1 MTGDYKMCGKFHI
14 DGSGSD
20 VDYGVETSLKGVYWN
35 SSLYQLVFTRLYTR
49 DDVNDL
55 LDLREEEP
63 ASLSRS
69 TEPVKVA
76 GNPLMAICELLE
88 KTSLIT
94 VNGNRI
100 RIADVRRLVFDVP
113 SDATSWSH
121 NYIYDSLCVG
131 LMVEDIR
138 FTPTFMIPADSSANQ
153 LFAYNQN
160 LNNITIGKD
169 FFPID
174 ISKAPSANYYLAAEF
189 DGAFFL
195 GMPPKDFTITIS
207 DGTVDDAYKLA
218 YAFFDYE
225 TNYLGIFSME
235 KPTTNVLHM
244 MVEEQ
249 MWDQRRDRLV
259 VEEQMHA
266 GSEHVCSSAPPTVAM
281 LRLFSTFAVERARV
295 GRVRARLGS
304 IGVRM
309 IL

>member
-1 MTGDYKMCGKFHI
+1 MTGDYKMCVNGKCVGKFHI

-244 MVEEQ
+244 MGG
-249 MWDQRRDRLV
+249 
-259 VEEQMHA
+259 
-266 GSEHVCSSAPPTVAM
+266 GSDE
-281 LRLFSTFAVERARV
+281 
-295 GRVRARLGS
+295 
-304 IGVRM
+304 
-309 IL
+309 